1 MLSKLLTLILL
12 IGGAFGFIYYNQTE
26 RTIAELKVEIIS
38 KQNLLTAYETRE
50 AEQEKTIQALQDNLQ
65 KTTEAL
71 NTMSARNAEIEA
83 EAKRYMA
90 IFARHDL
97 AKLAAAKPG
106 LIETRI
112 NKGTSDVFRT
122 IEQDSAV
129 IDASD
134 NQ

>member
-112 NKGTSDVFRT
+112 NKGTSNVFRT
-122 IEQDSAV
+122 IEEDSAI

>member
-12 IGGAFGFIYYNQTE
+12 IGGAFGYIYYNQTQT
-26 RTIAELKVEIIS
+26 TIAELKVEILS

-71 NTMSARNAEIEA
+71 NTMSSRNQEIEK
-83 EAKRYMA
+83 EMNRYMA

-122 IEQDSAV
+122 IEQDSAI

>member
-1 MLSKLLTLILL
+1 MLSKLLTLIL
-12 IGGAFGFIYYNQTE
+12 IVSGAVGYVYYTQTQM
-26 RTIAELKVEIIS
+26 TIAELNAQIQTQ
-38 KQNLLTAYETRE
+38 QNLLTAYETRE
-50 AEQEKTIQALQDNLQ
+50 AEQERTINALQENLQ

-71 NTMSARNAEIEA
+71 NAMSSRNQEIEK
-83 EAKRYMA
+83 EMNRYMA

-122 IEQDSAV
+122 IEQDTTD
-129 IDASD
+129 IDAID
-134 NQ
+134 GN

>member
-12 IGGAFGFIYYNQTE
+12 ISGAFGYIYYNQTE
-26 RTIAELKVEIIS
+26 RTIAELKVEILS

-112 NKGTSDVFRT
+112 NKGTSNVFRT
-122 IEQDSAV
+122 IEEDSAI

>member
-12 IGGAFGFIYYNQTE
+12 IGGAFGYIYYNQTE
-26 RTIAELKVEIIS
+26 RTIAELKVEILS

-112 NKGTSDVFRT
+112 NKGTSNVFRT
-122 IEQDSAV
+122 IEEDSAI

>member
-1 MLSKLLTLILL
+1 MLSKLLTLILI
-12 IGGAFGFIYYNQTE
+12 IGSAFGYIYYNQTQT
-26 RTIAELKVEIIS
+26 TIAELKVEILS

-50 AEQEKTIQALQDNLQ
+50 AEQEKTIQALQENLQ
-65 KTTEAL
+65 RTTEAL

-122 IEQDSAV
+122 IEQDSAD

>member
-12 IGGAFGFIYYNQTE
+12 IGGAFGYIYYNQTE
-26 RTIAELKVEIIS
+26 RTIAELKVEILS

>member
-12 IGGAFGFIYYNQTE
+12 IGGAFGYIYYNQTE
-26 RTIAELKVEIIS
+26 KTIAELKVEILS

-50 AEQEKTIQALQDNLQ
+50 AEQEKTIQALQDNLL

-71 NTMSARNAEIEA
+71 NTMSAKNAEIEG
-83 EAKRYMA
+83 EMNRYMA

-112 NKGTSDVFRT
+112 NKGTSNVFRT
-122 IEQDSAV
+122 IEKDTV
-129 IDASD
+129 DIDATDD
-134 NQ
+134 N

>member
-12 IGGAFGFIYYNQTE
+12 IGGAFGYIYYNQTE
-26 RTIAELKVEIIS
+26 RTIAELKVEILS

-71 NTMSARNAEIEA
+71 NTMSSRNQEIEK
-83 EAKRYMA
+83 EMNRYMA

-122 IEQDSAV
+122 IEQDSAI

>member
-12 IGGAFGFIYYNQTE
+12 IGGAFGYIYYNQTE

-50 AEQEKTIQALQDNLQ
+50 AEQEKTIQALQENLQ

>member
-12 IGGAFGFIYYNQTE
+12 IGGAFGYIYYNQTE
-26 RTIAELKVEIIS
+26 RTIAELKVEILS

-50 AEQEKTIQALQDNLQ
+50 AEQEKTIQALQDNLL

-112 NKGTSDVFRT
+112 NKGTSNVFRT
-122 IEQDSAV
+122 IEEDSAI

-134 NQ
+134 DK

>member
-12 IGGAFGFIYYNQTE
+12 IGGAFGYIYYNQTE
-26 RTIAELKVEIIS
+26 RTIAELKVEILS

-50 AEQEKTIQALQDNLQ
+50 AEQEKTIQALQENLQ

>member
-12 IGGAFGFIYYNQTE
+12 IGGAFGYIYYNQTE
-26 RTIAELKVEIIS
+26 RTIAELKVEILS

-50 AEQEKTIQALQDNLQ
+50 AEQEKTILALQENLQ